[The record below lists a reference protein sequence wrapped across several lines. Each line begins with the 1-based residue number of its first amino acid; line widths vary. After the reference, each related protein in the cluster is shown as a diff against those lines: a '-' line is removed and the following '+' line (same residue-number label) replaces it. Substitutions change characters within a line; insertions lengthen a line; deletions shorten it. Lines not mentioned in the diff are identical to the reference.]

1 MDVMRKPLRAMAL
14 VPGVVNSIEGL
25 FGRHSGREKKESA
38 MAFVL
43 AALHLRESVESGE
56 VVDEDRFKAGLGKMI
71 DGAVECLKA
80 SAWTQK
86 ERAMAGVGR
95 RQTLEPRG
103 TQRCMEEIK
112 SEVGHHGER
121 T

>member
-56 VVDEDRFKAGLGKMI
+56 VVDEERFKEGLATMI
-71 DGAVECLKA
+71 DGAVECLEA
-80 SAWTQK
+80 SRWH
-86 ERAMAGVGR
+86 GR
-95 RQTLEPRG
+95 SGRPVE
-103 TQRCMEEIK
+103 
-112 SEVGHHGER
+112 
-121 T
+121 

>member
-1 MDVMRKPLRAMAL
+1 MDVTQKPLRAMAL

-25 FGRHSGREKKESA
+25 FGRHSGREKKASA

-56 VVDEDRFKAGLGKMI
+56 VVDEDRFKEGLSKMI
-71 DGAVECLKA
+71 DGAAECLKA
-80 SAWTQK
+80 SVWTRR
-86 ERAMAGVGR
+86 ERATAGVGR
-95 RQTLEPRG
+95 QQTLEPQG
-103 TQRCMEEIK
+103 TQRCTEEIK
-112 SEVGHHGER
+112 NGVGHHGER

>member
-1 MDVMRKPLRAMAL
+1 MNVMQKPLRAMAL

-38 MAFVL
+38 MVFVL

-56 VVDEDRFKAGLGKMI
+56 VVDEGRFREGLSKMI

-80 SAWTQK
+80 SSW
-86 ERAMAGVGR
+86 
-95 RQTLEPRG
+95 
-103 TQRCMEEIK
+103 
-112 SEVGHHGER
+112 ER
-121 T
+121 TER

>member
-1 MDVMRKPLRAMAL
+1 MDGTQKPLRAMAL

-43 AALHLRESVESGE
+43 AAVHLREAVDSGE
-56 VVDEDRFKAGLGKMI
+56 IVDEERFKAGLAKMI
-71 DGAVECLKA
+71 DGAVECLNA
-80 SAWTQK
+80 SRWALT
-86 ERAMAGVGR
+86 ERGTAGVGH
-95 RQTLEPRG
+95 RQTLEPQG
-103 TQRCMEEIK
+103 TQRGAEETR
-112 SEVGHHGER
+112 SGVGYYGKR